1 MIVYHVDK
9 SGLLLP
15 GQKVSDIKKL
25 VDVNKYIRS
34 INDFFDGNLQMF
46 ALQTLKET
54 ECGDCSWVLTEA
66 VLEYVRA
73 LKFAKLPSRLAVLY
87 ASRTIEEAEW
97 WRRETLPENPTAC
110 IVSLCTGRKVY
121 SANFALRDEVYK
133 RIAEFSDVVR
143 DAGPRET
150 CAVLAHTLSAAER
163 YWRSIAAG
171 LRMFSSRNM
180 GREELLL
187 VPPVRVIDRVYP

>member
-15 GQKVSDIKKL
+15 GQKVADIKKL
-25 VDVNKYIRS
+25 IDSNKRLRS
-34 INDFFDGNLQMF
+34 INDFFDGNLQVF
-46 ALQTLKET
+46 ALQTLKEA
-54 ECGDCSWVLTEA
+54 ECGDRSWVLTEA

-73 LKFAKLPSRLAVLY
+73 LKFPKLPSRLAVLY

-97 WRRETLPENPTAC
+97 WHREMLPENPAAC
-110 IVSLCTGRKVY
+110 IVSLCTSRKVY
-121 SANFALRDEVYK
+121 TANFALRDEVYK
-133 RIAEFSDVVR
+133 RTAEFADVVR
-143 DAGPRET
+143 SSGLRDVCGM
-150 CAVLAHTLSAAER
+150 LAHILPAAER
-163 YWRSIAAG
+163 YWRSIAPG

-187 VPPVRVIDRVYP
+187 VPPVRVIERVLP